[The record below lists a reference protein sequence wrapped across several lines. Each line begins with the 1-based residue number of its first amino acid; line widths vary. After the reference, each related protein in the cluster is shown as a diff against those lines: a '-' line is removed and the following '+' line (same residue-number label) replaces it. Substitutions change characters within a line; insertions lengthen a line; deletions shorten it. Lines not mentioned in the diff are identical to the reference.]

1 MSYKV
6 SSWRTISRYSHKGQG
21 AHAGDIETFIEVEFD
36 LDGKKVVPDGLIRV
50 SRGSRVWAPSA
61 TGVWLEISAP
71 VPSSAA
77 STLTRQRK
85 DDRRRRSTGWCGNS
99 SKRTTVLGWSAM

>member
-50 SRGSRVWAPSA
+50 SVA
-61 TGVWLEISAP
+61 
-71 VPSSAA
+71 AA
-77 STLTRQRK
+77 SGRHLPRASGWRSPCPFGGLQR
-85 DDRRRRSTGWCGNS
+85 RH
-99 SKRTTVLGWSAM
+99 